1 LELGTLSV
9 SKGVCLV
16 VLCCIWTVSHSLSS
30 VGLLTLL
37 GEVSLK
43 HGPSKKTW
51 ALTPLNPEWLENGY
65 LDKFHLPAN

>member
-1 LELGTLSV
+1 
-9 SKGVCLV
+9 
-16 VLCCIWTVSHSLSS
+16 
-30 VGLLTLL
+30 
-37 GEVSLK
+37 VSLK